1 MQGCN
6 WACASSPRLDQLQ
19 HLRAHRSSAALT
31 IEGRKDV
38 FACISQ
44 IAVLYGLHR
53 LLLQELHLGQQATAL
68 ICNNAA
74 RVFGRFGLHSLWLLD
89 RSAVDSDLTEN
100 Q

>member
-31 IEGRKDV
+31 IEGRKDI

-53 LLLQELHLGQQATAL
+53 LLLQELHLGQQAAAL
-68 ICNNAA
+68 IGSDDT
-74 RVFGRFGLHSLWLLD
+74 RGFGKFGLHSFRCWISLQFA
-89 RSAVDSDLTEN
+89 RT
-100 Q
+100 